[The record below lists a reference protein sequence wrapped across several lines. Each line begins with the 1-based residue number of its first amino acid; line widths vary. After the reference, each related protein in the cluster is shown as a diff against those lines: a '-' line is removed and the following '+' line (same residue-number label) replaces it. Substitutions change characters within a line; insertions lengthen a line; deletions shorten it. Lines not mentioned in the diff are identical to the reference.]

1 MIRLKIRPEGC
12 TWQSGLNAL
21 RKDGYSARLPRE
33 TTQMDERDLI
43 ETPALQSA
51 GLAYPLERPRI
62 VAPTYRHVMTR
73 DKQAEHMRAILF
85 SFNDAV
91 LANAKVLT
99 DPAAFLRLATAHGY
113 PASPPAIRL
122 RKYHNV
128 SEIEARTM
136 AQQNCLGSELIE
148 IWENLS
154 PLIAMRAMQ
163 SAHGALDATEP
174 FTPGPLRLMHTHVAP
189 LREALGLE
197 IIRNFD
203 ILEDPFAFFQLCLEL
218 GYEGPGSHHFHDE
231 ENDLNRAVG
240 RRLLSVWRLV
250 IAL

>member
-1 MIRLKIRPEGC
+1 M
-12 TWQSGLNAL
+12 
-21 RKDGYSARLPRE
+21 
-33 TTQMDERDLI
+33 
-43 ETPALQSA
+43 
-51 GLAYPLERPRI
+51 
-62 VAPTYRHVMTR
+62 
-73 DKQAEHMRAILF
+73 
-85 SFNDAV
+85 
-91 LANAKVLT
+91 T

-122 RKYHNV
+122 RKYQNV

-136 AQQNCLGSELIE
+136 AQQNCLGHELIE
-148 IWENLS
+148 IWEALS
-154 PLIAMRAMQ
+154 PLNAMLARQ
-163 SAHGALDATEP
+163 RSHDASNVTEP
-174 FTPGPLRLMHTHVAP
+174 FTPGPLRLMQRHIAS

-203 ILEDPFAFFQLCLEL
+203 ILEDPFAFFRLCLEL
-218 GYEGPGSHHFHDE
+218 GYEGPGSHHCQME